1 MKTSSC
7 RLSVAGVVLASLLLS
22 ACATSPPQQ
31 PDNICSI
38 FEEKR
43 SWYRAARKAE
53 ARWGTPKHVSMA
65 IIKQESSF
73 RHDAKPPRRWLLG
86 IIPWKRP
93 SSAYGYAQAL
103 DGTWAQYKKS
113 GGGWG
118 RDRDDFDDAI
128 DFVHWHMRQ
137 AVNRNGVKQN
147 DAHALYL
154 NYHEGWR
161 GYRTKSF
168 RKKPWLDSV
177 ARRVQRRA
185 EQYQRQYA
193 SCQHR
198 LKPSLFERM
207 FWG

>member
-1 MKTSSC
+1 
-7 RLSVAGVVLASLLLS
+7 
-22 ACATSPPQQ
+22 
-31 PDNICSI
+31 
-38 FEEKR
+38 
-43 SWYRAARKAE
+43 
-53 ARWGTPKHVSMA
+53 MA

-73 RHDAKPPRRWLLG
+73 RHNARPPRRWVLG

-113 GGGWG
+113 AGGWG

-137 AVNRNGVKQN
+137 AVDRNGVQRN
-147 DAHALYL
+147 DARALYL

-161 GYRTKSF
+161 GFRVKSY
-168 RKKPWLDSV
+168 RKKPWLESV
-177 ARRVQRRA
+177 AQRVNRRA
-185 EQYQRQYA
+185 QQYQRQYA
-193 SCQHR
+193 SCQES
-198 LKPSLFERM
+198 LKPSLFERL